1 MRGKNIIIIYMRF
14 HPFEPFVKFRGTT
27 FLKAFL
33 LNAFF
38 VGFIAGLTYEFRK
51 IVDEHRFM
59 RELPD
64 IPHKIGATIIL
75 STTAGLITFF
85 IMRFLTG
92 TGEGMLDTKYMRPTL
107 F

>member
-1 MRGKNIIIIYMRF
+1 MKF
-14 HPFEPFVKFRGTT
+14 KPFEPLMKFRGTT
-27 FLKAFL
+27 FLKSFL

-38 VGFIAGLTYEFRK
+38 VGFIAGLTFEFRK
-51 IVDEHRFM
+51 IIDEHRYM

-64 IPHKIGATIIL
+64 IPHRLAATIGL
-75 STTAGLITFF
+75 STVAGLITFF

-92 TGEGMLDTKYMRPTL
+92 TGEGMLDSNYMRPTL